1 MSTHTWVKDAK
12 AKAARIEEQIAA
24 LEEESGELHRK
35 IRLLYADLDDA
46 REQVIQAQDAEEG
59 ADDE

>member
-1 MSTHTWVKDAK
+1 MSTRRWVKDAK
-12 AKAARIEEQIAA
+12 ARVVRVEEQIAA
-24 LEEESGELHRK
+24 LEEESAELHRK
-35 IRLLYADLDDA
+35 FLLLYADLDDA

>member
-1 MSTHTWVKDAK
+1 MSTRTWVKDAK
-12 AKAARIEEQIAA
+12 EKVARIKEQIAT

-35 IRLLYADLDDA
+35 IHLLYVDLDDA
-46 REQVIQAQDAEEG
+46 REQVLQAQDAEEG